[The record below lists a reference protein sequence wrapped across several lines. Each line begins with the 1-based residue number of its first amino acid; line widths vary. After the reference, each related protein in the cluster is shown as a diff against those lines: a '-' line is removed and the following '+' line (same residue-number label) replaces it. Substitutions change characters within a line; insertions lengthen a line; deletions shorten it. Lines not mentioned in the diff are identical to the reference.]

1 MKKRIELVQGRI
13 REHKKA
19 YNTAMKHLEVLN
31 ERMHESRAR
40 SASLLV
46 LAPPHL
52 HLERRAATPDII
64 RPHSHHCQRE
74 AQTPD
79 LTHRRPEILNHVLD
93 QPKVAFFI
101 SKEPAENRESS
112 KSTLSNVQALP
123 VSGMGEEDE
132 SDGRDDTAVRKL
144 VEQCLKQ
151 ALTRYEDEKSPTSV
165 TTLSS

>member
-1 MKKRIELVQGRI
+1 MKKRIELVQGKI
-13 REHKKA
+13 REHKAA

-40 SASLLV
+40 SASLLA
-46 LAPPHL
+46 LPTPHM

-79 LTHRRPEILNHVLD
+79 LTRRPEILNHVLD
-93 QPKVAFFI
+93 QSKVTLFI
-101 SKEPAENRESS
+101 SKEPAQSQESS
-112 KSTLSNVQALP
+112 KPTLSNVHALP
-123 VSGMGEEDE
+123 VHGAEEE
-132 SDGRDDTAVRKL
+132 GKSECNDDMEVRKL

-151 ALTRYEDEKSPTSV
+151 ALTRYQDEKSPTTM